1 MNTLQDTNYEADN
14 TLFIFT
20 TGAQLNLNFDGDSRT
35 GKWKVRTDKIPDN
48 IIIYHKTKKN
58 DIDST
63 IYKGTIIKYEPTS
76 IQNRYDIIFN
86 NTETI
91 GHTNSN
97 WFEFMQT
104 KSSNPISYK

>member
-1 MNTLQDTNYEADN
+1 MKTFKETNYIEND
-14 TLFIFT
+14 TVFIFT
-20 TGAQLNLNFDGDSRT
+20 TGSQLNLNFDNDCKT
-35 GKWKVRTDKIPDN
+35 GAWKVRTDKIPSN
-48 IIIYHKTKKN
+48 IIIYHKNKKN

-76 IQNRYDIIFN
+76 IQNRYDIIFGN
-86 NTETI
+86 VETI